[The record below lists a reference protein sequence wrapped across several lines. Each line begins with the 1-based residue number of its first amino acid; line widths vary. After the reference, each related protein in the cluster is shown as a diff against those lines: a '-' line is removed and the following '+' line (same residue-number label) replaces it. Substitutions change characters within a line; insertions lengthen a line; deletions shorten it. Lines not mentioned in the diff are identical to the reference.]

1 MSARVL
7 RYRQTMLRL
16 LHVTEAPG
24 FELLIQFFGDA
35 LHLEAVK
42 FELVRNFLR
51 LELDDKGQRLLRLC
65 SGVDTIV
72 LDGFEVVLLRGV
84 PNLRRSGDVRLK
96 RRCLQRVID
105 QRMAAGAGLAG

>member
-51 LELDDKGQRLLRLC
+51 LGWTIKGSGSCASAVVSIPSFSMVSKLSFSAVYLT
-65 SGVDTIV
+65 SGVPVMSD
-72 LDGFEVVLLRGV
+72 
-84 PNLRRSGDVRLK
+84 
-96 RRCLQRVID
+96 
-105 QRMAAGAGLAG
+105 